1 MRITKEQL
9 AQEVNTLNEVLQGED
24 SQRVPFFSISYD
36 LRRPR
41 IREGVRLESRT
52 GSAIGSPWGTKRE
65 IHAYI
70 VAMINALALKSA
82 LDIARQDRISSTGS
96 SFA

>member
-1 MRITKEQL
+1 MNITKEQL

-36 LRRPR
+36 C
-41 IREGVRLESRT
+41 GVRLESRT
-52 GSAIGSPWGTKRE
+52 GSSIGSPRGTKRE

-70 VAMINALALKSA
+70 VAMINALVLKSA
-82 LDIARQDRISSTGS
+82 LDTARQDRSV
-96 SFA
+96 